1 MNHCQ
6 LQLRNT
12 IGSVGMFLNDKNT
25 NYINKSK
32 ETREEQR
39 EKKVEESRSQLEGG
53 MDGKTKPA
61 KEKFQQGKNYNITI
75 VIEIQENYN

>member
-12 IGSVGMFLNDKNT
+12 IGSVCMLLKSKNT

-32 ETREEQR
+32 ETREEQSER
-39 EKKVEESRSQLEGG
+39 KVEDSKSQLEGW
-53 MDGKTKPA
+53 MDEKTKPE
-61 KEKFQQGKNYNITI
+61 KEKFQQKKKTQYDHSH
-75 VIEIQENYN
+75 